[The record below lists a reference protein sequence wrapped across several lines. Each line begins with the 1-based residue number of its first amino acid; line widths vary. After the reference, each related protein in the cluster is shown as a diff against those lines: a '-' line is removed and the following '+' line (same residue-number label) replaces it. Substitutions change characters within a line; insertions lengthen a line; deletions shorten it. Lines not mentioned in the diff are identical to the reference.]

1 MNELIIKNTYTGNT
15 ELYSADNILCTAID
29 IGANI
34 LKNGGEIAR
43 VEETIE
49 RICTAYGAQHVEAF
63 AITTMITASV
73 RMADGSYSQQLR
85 HVKTSKMNLYRVE
98 QLNLIS
104 RKICNGEMG
113 IEEAKKAT
121 ADVKKKEPYP
131 SFLSHIGVCLFV
143 MGFTVFFDG
152 SWFDA
157 LAAGAIGLIMSLLSS
172 LDTPLNQGM
181 MNIFFNSFLS
191 GVLSI
196 VFVRIGFGK
205 SLDAILIGTIMF
217 LIPGFALGFSIKDM
231 VTGNLLSGLMRFLQS
246 LLAAVMIALGYAAA
260 LLILGGLI

>member
-1 MNELIIKNTYTGNT
+1 MNEKIINTIPADKTD
-15 ELYSADNILCTAID
+15 LYSADNVLCTAID

-49 RICTAYGAQHVEAF
+49 RICTAFGAEHVEAF
-63 AITTMITASV
+63 SITTMITASV
-73 RMADGSYSQQLR
+73 RMPDGSYSQQLR
-85 HVKTSKMNLYRVE
+85 HVKTSSMNLYRVE

-104 RKICNGEMG
+104 RRICKGELG
-113 IEEAKKAT
+113 IEDAKRAT
-121 ADVKKKEPYP
+121 AEVKKKNPYP
-131 SFLSHIGVCLFV
+131 AVFSHLGVAIFV

-157 LAAGAIGLIMSLLSS
+157 LAAGVIGIIMSVLSS

-196 VFVRIGFGK
+196 LFVKIRFGT

-217 LIPGFALGFSIKDM
+217 LIPGFALGISIKDM

-260 LLILGGLI
+260 LLILGGVV